1 MASKTPINRPDGL
14 TEFSH
19 RLAQIKFI
27 ILEIVIF
34 IGFLLWLWDKVKHDF
49 NINFTTTS
57 AHAQAAEVHDP
68 CHVTLPTF
76 RPD

>member
-1 MASKTPINRPDGL
+1 VRYRHPDRI

-34 IGFLLWLWDKVKHDF
+34 IGFLFWLWDKVKHDF
-49 NINFTTTS
+49 NSNIGSSTPARHTSLFSRKMLGSLFT
-57 AHAQAAEVHDP
+57 
-68 CHVTLPTF
+68 C
-76 RPD
+76 R

>member
-1 MASKTPINRPDGL
+1 MSRRHPDRL
-14 TEFSH
+14 AEFSH

-49 NINFTTTS
+49 HVSFLATPVV
-57 AHAQAAEVHDP
+57 HAQSVGAPDS
-68 CHVTLPTF
+68 CRTTLWVF
-76 RPD
+76 RSD